1 MQLTRHT
8 DFSLRVLIYLSLN
21 KTEELV
27 TINEISEH
35 FEILKNNLTKVV
47 NNLAQKGY
55 IQTVR
60 GKNGGLC
67 LAKKPAEIKLGD
79 VVQSMEMNL
88 EVIDCSKPLCPLI
101 NNCKLKC
108 ILNEAK
114 YSFLKTLNNY
124 TIEDLNIEPEIFK
137 KLLHFPAQ

>member
-35 FEILKNNLTKVV
+35 FDILKNHLTKVV
-47 NNLAQKGY
+47 SHLSKKRF
-55 IQTVR
+55 IETIR
-60 GKNGGLC
+60 GKNGGVR
-67 LAKKPAEIKLGD
+67 LAKSPEKIKLGD
-79 VVQSMEMNL
+79 VVASMEMNL
-88 EVIDCSKPLCPLI
+88 DIVDCSKPTCPLN
-101 NNCKLKC
+101 NNCELKN

-114 YSFLKTLNNY
+114 YAFLKTLNNY
-124 TIEDLNIEPEIFK
+124 TLADLSRKPEIIK
-137 KLLHFPAQ
+137 NLLHYPV

>member
-21 KTEELV
+21 KSEQLV

-35 FEILKNNLTKVV
+35 FEILKNHLTKVV
-47 NNLAQKGY
+47 NHLAQKGY
-55 IQTVR
+55 VETIR
-60 GKNGGLC
+60 GKNGGIR

-79 VVQSMEMNL
+79 VVQAMEMNL
-88 EVIDCSKPLCPLI
+88 DMIDCSKPLCPLI
-101 NNCKLKC
+101 NNCKLKR

-114 YSFLKTLNNY
+114 QSFLIILNNY
-124 TIEDLNIEPEIFK
+124 TIEDLNTEPEIMK
-137 KLLHFPAQ
+137 NLLHFPA

>member
-21 KTEELV
+21 KSDELV

-35 FEILKNNLTKVV
+35 FEILKNHLTKVV
-47 NNLAQKGY
+47 NHLAQKGY
-55 IQTVR
+55 IETVR
-60 GKNGGLC
+60 GKNGGIR
-67 LAKKPAEIKLGD
+67 LARNPADIKLGD

-88 EVIDCSKPLCPLI
+88 DVVDCSKPLCPLI
-101 NNCKLKC
+101 NNCKLKR

-114 YSFLKTLNNY
+114 QSFLKTLNHY
-124 TIEDLNIEPEIFK
+124 TIGDLSEEPETIK
-137 KLLHFPAQ
+137 SLLHFSS